1 MFNCFSKAEWELQ
14 TGFLKPYGSYRWLL
28 KPPEQSIQFPRGF
41 RKAICSSHA
50 ALEQL
55 LALQQEG
62 LGNVCENSK
71 AFCRDKIKLV
81 N

>member
-1 MFNCFSKAEWELQ
+1 MGATNRFSEAAWELQ
-14 TGFLKPYGSYRWLL
+14 MAFL
-28 KPPEQSIQFPRGF
+28 KPPEECTQFPGGF

-62 LGNVCENSK
+62 LGNICENSK
-71 AFCRDKIKLV
+71 AFCKR
-81 N
+81 